1 MALHHIAAFYRF
13 FDLQDPS
20 ALRAALEPAGQS
32 LGISGTLILAREGI
46 NGTLAGDEQG
56 LPAFLA
62 QLEAL
67 SGSGP
72 LTLRQS
78 GADFPPFKRLKIKIK
93 PEIVTLRAGEVR
105 PDQRSG
111 IPVDPADWN
120 ELISDPRV
128 LLLDTRNDFEVQMGA
143 FQGAVNP
150 GMDYFR
156 DFPGW
161 VQQELD
167 PGRHTRIAM
176 YCTGGIRCEKA
187 SAYLLEL
194 GFEAVYQLQGG
205 ILNYLERVA
214 EPQSL
219 WQGECFVFD
228 ERIAVNPSLQPSS
241 KGHKPRPGRDL

>member
-1 MALHHIAAFYRF
+1 MGPHHIAAFYRF
-13 FDLQDPS
+13 FSLQDPA
-20 ALRAALEPAGQS
+20 ALRANLEPLGQS

-46 NGTLAGDEQG
+46 NGTLSGSEQD

-62 QLEAL
+62 QLEGL

-72 LTLRQS
+72 LTLRLS
-78 GADFPPFKRLKIKIK
+78 SAAFPPFKRLKIKIK

-105 PDQRSG
+105 PDQGSG

-120 ELISDPRV
+120 ELISDPGV

-143 FQGAVNP
+143 FRGAVNP

-156 DFPGW
+156 DFPAW
-161 VQQELD
+161 AARELD
-167 PGRHTRIAM
+167 PAKHPRIAM

-187 SAYLLEL
+187 SAYLLEQ

-205 ILNYLERVA
+205 ILHYLERVP

-228 ERIAVNPSLQPSS
+228 ERIAVDPSLQPSS
-241 KGHKPRPGRDL
+241 QGHAPRPGREL